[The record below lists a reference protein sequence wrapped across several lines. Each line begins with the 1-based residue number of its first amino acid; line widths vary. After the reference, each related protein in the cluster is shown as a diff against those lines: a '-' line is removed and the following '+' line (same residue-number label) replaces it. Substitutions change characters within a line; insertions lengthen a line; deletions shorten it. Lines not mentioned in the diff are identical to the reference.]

1 MMSWERLE
9 KIIEWAG
16 MSTHAFAIRIG
27 MKRSENLYRIIRNKE
42 NVSIKLATQMLE
54 AYPQVSKN
62 WLIYGEGE
70 MLVKDLDAVDLSCK
84 IPYFATSVDG
94 IDNDIVNLKPTY
106 NMYIPLFKDADLAI
120 TMSDKAMEPS
130 IPMGAMIILKSQ
142 MTDIIMYGHTYYLE
156 IGDLKMVR
164 IVRKCETSEDYVT
177 LQVVNTERYD
187 NITIKKDTIKSLYL
201 VYGVLNRLF

>member
-70 MLVKDLDAVDLSCK
+70 MLVKDLDAVDISSK
-84 IPYFATSVDG
+84 IPFFATSVEGVDS
-94 IDNDIVNLKPTY
+94 DIVNLKPTY
-106 NMYIPLFKDADLAI
+106 YMYIPLFKDADFAI
-120 TMSDKAMEPS
+120 TMTDRAMEPS

-142 MTDIIMYGHTYYLE
+142 MTDIIIYGHTYYIE
-156 IGDLKMVR
+156 IGDLTMVR
-164 IVRKCETSEDYVT
+164 IIRKCESSDDSIT
-177 LQVVNTERYD
+177 LQVVNTDRYD
-187 NITIKKDTIKSLYL
+187 NITVKKDTIKSLYL
-201 VYGVLNRLF
+201 VYGVLNRLY